1 MDIQYLLRI
10 RRVVLWRPAVT
21 LFEINA
27 RKYTLHLYIQHLQ
40 ERERESENEIANAK
54 EKDKVFMINKYFSHF
69 LRQASNEMG
78 HE

>member
-1 MDIQYLLRI
+1 MRENIHFI
-10 RRVVLWRPAVT
+10 S
-21 LFEINA
+21 I
-27 RKYTLHLYIQHLQ
+27 YTALAGER

>member
-1 MDIQYLLRI
+1 MAKQILHMDIQYLLRI

-40 ERERESENEIANAK
+40 ERERERERE
-54 EKDKVFMINKYFSHF
+54 
-69 LRQASNEMG
+69 
-78 HE
+78 